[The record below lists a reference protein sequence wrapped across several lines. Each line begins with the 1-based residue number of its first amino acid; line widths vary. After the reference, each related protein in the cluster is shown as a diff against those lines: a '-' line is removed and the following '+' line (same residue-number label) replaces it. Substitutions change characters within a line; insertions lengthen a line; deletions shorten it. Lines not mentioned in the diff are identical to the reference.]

1 MYIITVVF
9 RVFYV
14 IDELFIF
21 YGAVGISSWSL
32 RISFGNVGLP
42 QVI

>member
-1 MYIITVVF
+1 MYIIIVVF

-21 YGAVGISSWSL
+21 YGVVGIFFWSL
-32 RISFGNVGLP
+32 RILFGNVGLL
-42 QVI
+42 